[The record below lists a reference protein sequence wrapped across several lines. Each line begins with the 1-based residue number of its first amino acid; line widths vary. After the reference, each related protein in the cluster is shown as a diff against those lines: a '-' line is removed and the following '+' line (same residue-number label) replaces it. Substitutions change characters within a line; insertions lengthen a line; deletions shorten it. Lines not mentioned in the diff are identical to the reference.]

1 MANVN
6 KYLKTRFENQT
17 DISTKK
23 LISLLFT
30 NPKTKN
36 KVSFNRKVTCPG
48 WFNIHIEE
56 NKLQT
61 Y

>member
-1 MANVN
+1 MANVS
-6 KYLKTRFENQT
+6 KYLKTRSENQT

-48 WFNIHIEE
+48 
-56 NKLQT
+56 
-61 Y
+61 

>member
-1 MANVN
+1 MANVS
-6 KYLKTRFENQT
+6 KYLKTRSKNQT

-36 KVSFNRKVTCPG
+36 KVSFNHKVTCPG

-56 NKLQT
+56 NRLQT

>member
-6 KYLKTRFENQT
+6 KYLKTRFENQA

-36 KVSFNRKVTCPG
+36 KVSFNYKITCQG
-48 WFNIHIEE
+48 
-56 NKLQT
+56 
-61 Y
+61 

>member
-48 WFNIHIEE
+48 
-56 NKLQT
+56 
-61 Y
+61 

>member
-30 NPKTKN
+30 NQKIKWALTTKLLV
-36 KVSFNRKVTCPG
+36 KVDL
-48 WFNIHIEE
+48 IYI
-56 NKLQT
+56 
-61 Y
+61 